1 VTVLTDATRCFLL
14 SRWRFE
20 RKHIVVLQ
28 GGVVAALKFLLETV
42 TKATKHSNASQGEA
56 QSASA
61 LDDPNICT
69 IHDITDQEPQLFIAS
84 G

>member
-1 VTVLTDATRCFLL
+1 MVLTDTTRCFLL
-14 SRWRFE
+14 SRWQFE
-20 RKHIVVLQ
+20 SISPFSR
-28 GGVVAALKFLLETV
+28 GFVAVLKFLLETV

-61 LDDPNICT
+61 LDHPHNCT
-69 IHDITDQEPQLFIAS
+69 IHDITDQEAQLFIAS